1 MPRLRIHDRTV
12 DTGGMLMTLPME
24 GVGAGLSAVA
34 SQAPGLCGM
43 LIWGLIIL
51 IAVWAVMNAWKKRG
65 R

>member
-1 MPRLRIHDRTV
+1 MPECEWID
-12 DTGGMLMTLPME
+12 MTLPME

-51 IAVWAVMNAWKKRG
+51 IAVWAVMNAWKKKG